1 MDTKTERQ
9 LLVDVSK
16 AYAMLEQHVTV
27 SKHYRKR
34 FQNHLEN
41 HPSTQWVWAIL
52 VGAGW
57 AATIA
62 ISVIAL
68 IR

>member
-16 AYAMLEQHVTV
+16 ISAMLDQHVTV
-27 SKHYRKR
+27 SRHYRKR
-34 FQNHLEN
+34 FQKHVDN
-41 HPSTQWVWAIL
+41 HPSTRWVWAIL

-57 AATIA
+57 TATIA

-68 IR
+68 IM